1 MAKKINILMSLQD
14 HFTKPLGQTT
24 KEIQKSRLEIKKA
37 GNVLS
42 SWGNSTNKTFKNV
55 AKGALDVTKK
65 IAAVGAG
72 LATGAGVVGFS
83 EAFNMETYRTQL
95 ITATKDTQKA
105 TKIMKDAISLA
116 NKTPFEGGEIVAGAA
131 SLESMGMSAEKW
143 LPMAADMAGATG
155 KDFQQAVEAI
165 IDAQSGEWERM
176 KEFGI
181 KGVDNMDDL
190 VNVMNTRFAG
200 GAEALSQTTKGMWST
215 VTGVAKNS
223 LAKIVGIMDD
233 GTVRQGSALD
243 YVRQKIQ
250 TIADKLTQ
258 WQNDGTID
266 KISEKAV
273 TVIEKV
279 GAGIEKAKNLLI
291 GLKQNANLLLPALS
305 GLVAAFVAFNV
316 ISKVIKLWQ
325 AYKAIATGV
334 TAAQGVLNFVLTANP
349 IGMIVLAIGAL
360 VAAGVALYMN
370 WDKVKATALSLWS
383 TVKEVFGGI
392 KDAIVGAFN
401 SAVEK
406 AKWFFDTANA
416 GMAKFKNGIES
427 IPVVG
432 GVVKAVTGHAT
443 GTSYFKGG
451 LTRVNE
457 GGRGELITLPS
468 GTKILP
474 HTETKEL
481 INNDRRIKT
490 DKPVSNINN
499 TNNNVYNLNINVSGG
514 GDNTKETGR
523 KVAEEIIK
531 ALDIA

>member
-24 KEIQKSRLEIKKA
+24 KEIKKSQLEIKKA
-37 GNVLS
+37 NNVLNT
-42 SWGNSTNKTFKNV
+42 WGNSANKTFKSV

-200 GAEALSQTTKGMWST
+200 GAEALSLTTKGMWST

-250 TIADKLTQ
+250 TVADKLTQ

-273 TVIEKV
+273 TAVKMFESGLQKLGSAIGFVKDHSNV
-279 GAGIEKAKNLLI
+279 LI
-291 GLKQNANLLLPALS
+291 PVLS
-305 GLVAAFVAFNV
+305 GLVSVFVTFNIIKTV
-316 ISKVIKLWQ
+316 IGWWKTYQ
-325 AYKAIATGV
+325 TV
-334 TAAQGVLNFVLTANP
+334 TAGVRAAQSALNLAMSTNP
-349 IGMIVLAIGAL
+349 LGMIVLAIGAL

-481 INNDRRIKT
+481 INNYRRIKT

-514 GDNTKETGR
+514 GDNAKETGR